1 MFLVA
6 SLLIGGSCGDRSLG
20 RRTNV
25 AKRSEN
31 NTCNNIY
38 TKINTL
44 EKDLSNL
51 ETKLRKRTELLQQVL
66 RSVLEMDSN
75 LEMSEENQK
84 KQTNLASKRNGNIF
98 RKVNSDIFIFI
109 LIREVPNL
117 ATCKI
122 ILFFLKFKHFKEL
135 TRFEFIVCI
144 SLVIF
149 PVLVYDNIL
158 CTLVKIYIVNHRFL

>member
-1 MFLVA
+1 MFLVV
-6 SLLIGGSCGDRSLG
+6 SLLIGVSCSLD

-25 AKRSEN
+25 TKRTDN
-31 NTCNNIY
+31 DTYYNIY

-44 EKDLSNL
+44 QKDLKSL
-51 ETKLRKRTELLQQVL
+51 EIKLQTRTKLLRQVL

-75 LEMSEENQK
+75 LEMSEKNQK

-117 ATCKI
+117 AKI
-122 ILFFLKFKHFKEL
+122 HLVFK
-135 TRFEFIVCI
+135 I
-144 SLVIF
+144 
-149 PVLVYDNIL
+149 
-158 CTLVKIYIVNHRFL
+158 

>member
-1 MFLVA
+1 MSPLGTVLMFLVV

-25 AKRSEN
+25 AKRTDN

-51 ETKLRKRTELLQQVL
+51 ETKLRKRTKLLQQVL

-75 LEMSEENQK
+75 LEVSE
-84 KQTNLASKRNGNIF
+84 TNLASKRNGNIF

-117 ATCKI
+117 AKLHLVFKI
-122 ILFFLKFKHFKEL
+122 
-135 TRFEFIVCI
+135 
-144 SLVIF
+144 
-149 PVLVYDNIL
+149 
-158 CTLVKIYIVNHRFL
+158 